1 MQTSLFDH
9 KNIYINAF
17 RKSLSELKL
26 KEALVN
32 LKKLGRTFNAPQNL
46 DQKIKAVTDL
56 DNAIENIEKKDVV
69 DTADFII
76 KYNQHDFLKPL
87 QPEFNYLEKGFKK
100 ALYNKLDPDSYEFII
115 PQIHPAEVFIEFEA
129 YSKAINSIGC
139 YLNKYG
145 EHAYLRQLQGYA
157 FYKSGNEKS
166 ALISF
171 NYALFNDPLQCSDKY
186 LYPEAY
192 KNKFVY
198 LLEKL
203 QKSEATWLQL
213 PFALWEDG
221 KTIITPGADY
231 FKKVLMEKIDENK
244 KQALL
249 DPILNILQFNHLL
262 YLAEM
267 TRLKNGANSGLDEIK
282 EFRLQMK
289 ETNSNMFDL
298 YMAGLQSFGN
308 Y

>member
-1 MQTSLFDH
+1 MQTSLFDQ

-17 RKSLSELKL
+17 RKSLGELNL

-46 DQKIKAVTDL
+46 DQKIKAVADL
-56 DNAIENIEKKDVV
+56 ENAIENLGEKDVV
-69 DTADFII
+69 NIADFII
-76 KYNQHDFLKPL
+76 NYNQHDFLKPL
-87 QPEFNYLEKGFKK
+87 KPEFKYLEKGLKK
-100 ALYNKLDPDSYEFII
+100 TLYNKLNPDFYEFII
-115 PQIHPAEVFIEFEA
+115 PQIHPAEIFVEFEA
-129 YSKAINSIGC
+129 YIKAINSIGC

-192 KNKFVY
+192 KNKFAY

-203 QKSEATWLQL
+203 QKKDAAWLQL
-213 PFALWEDG
+213 PLALWEDG
-221 KTIITPGADY
+221 KTIITPGADR
-231 FKKVLMEKIDENK
+231 FKKVLMEKIDANK

-249 DPILNILQFNHLL
+249 DPVLNVLQFNHLL

-267 TRLKNGANSGLDEIK
+267 ARLKNGDNSGLNEIK
-282 EFRLQMK
+282 EIRLQMK

-298 YMAGLQSFGN
+298 YIAGLQSLGDH
-308 Y
+308 